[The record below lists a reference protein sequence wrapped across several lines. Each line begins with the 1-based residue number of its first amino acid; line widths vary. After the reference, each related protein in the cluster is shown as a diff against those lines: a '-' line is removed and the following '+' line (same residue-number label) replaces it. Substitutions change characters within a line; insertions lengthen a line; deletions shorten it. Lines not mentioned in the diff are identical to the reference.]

1 MADELDVNLVALHVG
16 SNHVLN
22 AIGEAA
28 MDFVGHEDGLADAA
42 PGWVGSSQLALGQLA
57 ARWEARHSQHKL
69 RVGGLGSH
77 VGEAMVGYATNEDG
91 SASALRSL
99 QG

>member
-28 MDFVGHEDGLADAA
+28 LDFVSHEDGLADAA
-42 PGWVGSSQLALGQLA
+42 PGWVGP
-57 ARWEARHSQHKL
+57 
-69 RVGGLGSH
+69 
-77 VGEAMVGYATNEDG
+77 
-91 SASALRSL
+91 RSWR
-99 QG
+99 